1 MNNEIYKDILP
12 FYERWSGSVIAPT
25 ASLVKLSGNDTKH
38 LMAVGASF
46 PKGGILDMQDAS

>member
-25 ASLVKLSGNDTKH
+25 ANLIKLSGNDTKH
-38 LMAVGASF
+38 LMTVEASF